1 MHAALT
7 TSCSLGCAAGAAAPR
22 PAARRSAGPVGPAPR
37 LGAPLRH
44 AAPRPRSS
52 LAAAAE
58 GKAAPPQAAADTGPG
73 KLISAMEIPAFI
85 PRTDLIQQL
94 YRWGFIEAND
104 AKVRGGKKVEMGEMK
119 KTAAAP
125 AAGRGMRARTSA
137 PLSQLLP
144 CSPPPPLSPAPAPS
158 LVAHTPPLPSP
169 PPLQVKYGAP
179 LRVTPFTTA
188 DGIPWGFNVDVLR
201 DGAPTATLSVG
212 FDLTNAQRHEW
223 VGRGEDG
230 FPVLQ
235 GKVEQVSGKFFEIRK
250 TCDLVID
257 EDTRGVIRMFC
268 SKLVTALNRYYAFGS
283 CFVDDST

>member
-1 MHAALT
+1 MFVAAWQCWPFRFLFLSPSPLSSPPMHAALT

-144 CSPPPPLSPAPAPS
+144 CASP
-158 LVAHTPPLPSP
+158 PSP
-169 PPLQVKYGAP
+169 PPTASPGASTWTSCGTVRRP
-179 LRVTPFTTA
+179 R
-188 DGIPWGFNVDVLR
+188 R
-201 DGAPTATLSVG
+201 S
-212 FDLTNAQRHEW
+212 Q
-223 VGRGEDG
+223 
-230 FPVLQ
+230 
-235 GKVEQVSGKFFEIRK
+235 SG
-250 TCDLVID
+250 
-257 EDTRGVIRMFC
+257 
-268 SKLVTALNRYYAFGS
+268 
-283 CFVDDST
+283 ST